1 MEEQQPDQQGGAL
14 PPAEVPGNPETS
26 STDSPRIYVASL
38 ADYNN
43 GYLYGAWIEADG
55 DPSDIHEGIQAMLS
69 RSPSDLAEEFA
80 IFDHDGFAPWRPGE
94 YESIDM
100 VAAVAQGIAEHGP
113 PFAHWA
119 EFIKSSDPNDLDSFD
134 DAYLGHWSSV
144 EEYAEDLID
153 GTGIF
158 KVDEVPESLRHYI
171 QFDYEGFA
179 RDMEMSGDITT
190 SDGDGGV
197 YIFEGTR

>member
-1 MEEQQPDQQGGAL
+1 MEEQQPNQQGGAL
-14 PPAEVPGNPETS
+14 PPAEVPRSPETS
-26 STDSPRIYVASL
+26 SADTPRIYVASL

-43 GYLYGAWIEADG
+43 GNLHGAWIDADG
-55 DPSDIHEGIQAMLS
+55 DSSNIHEGIQAMLS
-69 RSPSDLAEEFA
+69 RSPSELAEEFA

-113 PFAHWA
+113 AFAHCA
-119 EFIKSSDPNDLDSFD
+119 AFLESSDPDDLDGFD
-134 DAYLGHWSSV
+134 DAYLGHWRST

-158 KVDEVPESLRHYI
+158 KVDELPDSLRPYVR
-171 QFDYEGFA
+171 FDYEGFA
-179 RDMEMSGDITT
+179 RDLELSGDITT
-190 SDGDGGV
+190 SEGDGGV
-197 YIFEGTR
+197 YIFEGH